1 ENLNGDIIR
10 NALVLNQPTD
20 ERKLGVGGCRETHLN
35 LFEPATNQC
44 IEHLQLL
51 GNVHRL
57 SQGLI
62 AIAQIHTTPLRSL
75 LERTVGPPPVRQMN
89 GGKRTVFTNWRI
101 HAHAFSHIFRTCFSS
116 RISWTARSLM
126 ILTVRWW

>member
-1 ENLNGDIIR
+1 MNDYPLGSHQCLHRGFDQVFPCLYENLNSDIIR
-10 NALVLNQPTD
+10 NAFILNQSTD
-20 ERKLGVGGCRETHLN
+20 EFKLSVGGCWETHLN

-62 AIAQIHTTPLRSL
+62 AISQINTTPLRSL
-75 LERTVGPPPVRQMN
+75 LERTVGPLAVRDMS
-89 GGKRTVFTNWRI
+89 GGKGPVLANW
-101 HAHAFSHIFRTCFSS
+101 
-116 RISWTARSLM
+116 
-126 ILTVRWW
+126 

>member
-10 NALVLNQPTD
+10 NAFILNQPTD
-20 ERKLGVGGCRETHLN
+20 ELKLGAGGRWETHLN

-62 AIAQIHTTPLRSL
+62 AISQIHTTPLRSL
-75 LERTVGPPPVRQMN
+75 LQRTVGPLPVRQMN
-89 GGKRTVFTNWRI
+89 GGKRTVLTNW
-101 HAHAFSHIFRTCFSS
+101 
-116 RISWTARSLM
+116 
-126 ILTVRWW
+126 